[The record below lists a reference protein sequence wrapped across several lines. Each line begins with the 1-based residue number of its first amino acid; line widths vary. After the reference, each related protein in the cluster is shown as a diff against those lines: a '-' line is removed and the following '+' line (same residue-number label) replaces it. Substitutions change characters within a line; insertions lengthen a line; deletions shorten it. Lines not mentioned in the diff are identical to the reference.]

1 MGRNRQLEENQRV
14 KAYLVRGIRENA
26 FWCND
31 SYQKTISTDFGQ
43 PRTDGERVLITESN
57 LDFRIND
64 QVKINGELLLI
75 ESINFTLKTNRNSL
89 RGAPSYIKRLGVK

>member
-1 MGRNRQLEENQRV
+1 MARNRQLEDNQKV

-31 SYQKTISTDFGQ
+31 SFQRNISVEFGQ
-43 PRTDGERVLITESN
+43 PKADGDRVLITESN

-64 QVKINGELLLI
+64 QVKINGQLLLI
-75 ESINFTLKTNRNSL
+75 ESINYTLKENKNSL
-89 RGAPSYIKRLGVK
+89 RGAPSYFKQLGVK

>member
-1 MGRNRQLEENQRV
+1 MARNRQFEDNQRV

-31 SYQKTISTDFGQ
+31 SYRNTISLEFGQ
-43 PRTDGERVLITESN
+43 PRNDGDRVLVTESG

-64 QVKINGELLLI
+64 QVKINGQLLLI
-75 ESINFTLKTNRNSL
+75 ENVQYTLKSNNNSL
-89 RGAPSYIKRLGVK
+89 RGAPSYIKRLEVK